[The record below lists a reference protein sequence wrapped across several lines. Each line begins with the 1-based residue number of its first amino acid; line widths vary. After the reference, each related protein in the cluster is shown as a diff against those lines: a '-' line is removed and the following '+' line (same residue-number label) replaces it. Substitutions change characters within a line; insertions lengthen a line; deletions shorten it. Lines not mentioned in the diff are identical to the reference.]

1 MNCCGVIGAWQYNLE
16 KIGDVEDNYRKKSR
30 NMNITRK
37 YKIGGGYL
45 QYRKWKNIKNMCNI
59 SVFIMK
65 NMYSLCRNVKEIVQ
79 GMCKGFPL
87 HCSGVKPEIFKTKPN

>member
-37 YKIGGGYL
+37 SKIGGGYL
-45 QYRKWKNIKNMCNI
+45 QYRK
-59 SVFIMK
+59 
-65 NMYSLCRNVKEIVQ
+65 
-79 GMCKGFPL
+79 
-87 HCSGVKPEIFKTKPN
+87 